1 MQWINGYLT
10 FDGNCREA
18 MEFYKKSL
26 EAELEIMP
34 VMDEQG
40 KPKLTEDGK
49 ERIMHAKLSGGGGL
63 LMASDAMG
71 GMPVQV
77 GNNFSLAIQNE
88 SVEEQDKF
96 FAALG
101 EGGKVTMP
109 LQDTF
114 WGARFGMLTDQ
125 FGINW
130 MFNLDKPKG

>member
-18 MEFYKKSL
+18 MEFYKKCL
-26 EAELEIMP
+26 DAELEIMP
-34 VMDEQG
+34 VMDEHG
-40 KPKLTEDGK
+40 KPKLGEDGK

-71 GMPVQV
+71 GMPVQA

-88 SVEEQDKF
+88 SAEEQDRF

-125 FGINW
+125 FGIHW
-130 MFNLDKPKG
+130 MFNLDKPKE

>member
-18 MEFYKKSL
+18 MEFYKESL
-26 EAELEIMP
+26 GAELELTP
-34 VMDEQG
+34 FMDAQG
-40 KPKLTEDGK
+40 KPVLSADGK
-49 ERIMHAKLSGGGGL
+49 ERTMHARLTGGGGL
-63 LMASDAMG
+63 LMASDTMP
-71 GMPVQV
+71 GMPLHV
-77 GNNFSLAIQNE
+77 GDNFSLAIQND

-114 WGARFGMLTDQ
+114 WGARFGMLTDK

-130 MFNLDKPKG
+130 MFNLDKAKE